1 MHTEKVQGSSGLNS
15 SFSSSHCIPQHTST
29 FWVTSVLNKIQ
40 QPRLLLNLKLLA
52 AQTPKGLSL
61 RLAAEHGNPNSIPAS
76 PGTTYQST
84 HQKPISPSVQPPN
97 IHIFLKT
104 KKQPATCSETKHLLI
119 VCLKQFR
126 FRSWQSWHTSRTR
139 LYRAIR
145 PLPLAE
151 SHTFGLEKR
160 SFFFGSEKVLL
171 PSKP

>member
-15 SFSSSHCIPQHTST
+15 SFSSSHCIAQHTST

-84 HQKPISPSVQPPN
+84 HTKNPSPRACNRQ
-97 IHIFLKT
+97 IFTYFLKP
-104 KKQPATCSETKHLLI
+104 KKQPATCSETMHLLI

-126 FRSWQSWHTSRTR
+126 FRSWHTSRTR
-139 LYRAIR
+139 LYHAIR

-160 SFFFGSEKVLL
+160 SFFFGAEKVLL